1 MEAFNA
7 LLPLLIVV
15 IYIFALIKMENPVI
29 LFFLAPFLMDILNK
43 IKGVA
48 GGGSGGKAKSGIP
61 GVPKIPGA
69 PAMPGIP
76 GFPFPAHRRVL
87 IDFS

>member
-1 MEAFNA
+1 METFNA

-48 GGGSGGKAKSGIP
+48 GGGSKAKPGIP
-61 GVPKIPGA
+61 GIPKIPGM
-69 PAMPGIP
+69 PAMP